1 MILTKFHRPAGAKIL
16 LLALLLLVTTGLATL
31 HAQSYEHSAG
41 VRLGHTSGLT
51 YKKFLVEEQAI
62 ELLLSG
68 RNEGIQLTVNY
79 VKHSQMEFAFDEN
92 FYVYYGIGAH
102 VGMERFNDL
111 EKTIVPAPDGSISAV
126 TFEDQN
132 YFAMGIDGILGLEY
146 RWLSVPITLS
156 FDIKPYFNFIGM
168 RYTETRFW
176 DAGFSFKYVF

>member
-1 MILTKFHRPAGAKIL
+1 MTQFKPNLLGRITVPLSF
-16 LLALLLLVTTGLATL
+16 LLAFFLITAADLQ
-31 HAQSYEHSAG
+31 AQSYEHSAG
-41 VRLGHTSGLT
+41 VRLGYTSGLT

-68 RNEGIQLTVNY
+68 RNEGVQLTVNY
-79 VKHSQMEFAFDEN
+79 IKHSQMEFAFDEN
-92 FYVYYGIGAH
+92 FYVYYGIGGH
-102 VGMERFNDL
+102 LGMERFDDL
-111 EKTIVPAPDGSISAV
+111 EKTIVPDENDEVSFL
-126 TFEDQN
+126 FEDQN
-132 YFAMGIDGILGLEY
+132 YFTMGIDGILGLEY

>member
-1 MILTKFHRPAGAKIL
+1 MTLTNSYLQVRLQTSLVFLVL
-16 LLALLLLVTTGLATL
+16 LMCCASTKLI
-31 HAQSYEHSAG
+31 AQSYEHSAG

-68 RNEGIQLTVNY
+68 RNEGVQLTVNY
-79 VKHSQMEFAFDEN
+79 IKHNQMEFAFDQN
-92 FYVYYGIGAH
+92 FYVYYGVGAH
-102 VGMERFNDL
+102 IGMERFDNL
-111 EKTIVPAPDGSISAV
+111 EKTIVPQPDGSLGTFV
-126 TFEDQN
+126 FEDQN

-146 RWLSVPITLS
+146 RWLSVPVTLS